1 MNSLFD
7 KPFTFDRVVRIVFGL
22 LIFFGIVYLITL
34 LRNALL
40 PFLIAWLFAYMVQP
54 IVKFFEV
61 RLRLKSRILAIM
73 ATLFS
78 LGAVVAVLAL
88 TVFPSISEEA
98 EKTLELLRDQGTGKG
113 NIPFIPQA
121 WLDYLENHLDM
132 VQLMDFLSKE
142 NFLKALRQIA
152 PQLWM
157 ILSNTFSVIFS
168 ITIVFVIFLYFVF
181 ILLDYEKLSAFFRNM
196 LPKRYQ
202 PFVNGLLDDVENS
215 MNRYFRGQSLIALCV
230 GILFAIGFK
239 IIGLPLGVALGLFI
253 GFLNLVPYLQ
263 TIGIIPMVLLSLL
276 KSAETGE
283 NFWLIFG
290 LALLVLCV
298 VQAIQDL
305 YLTPKIM
312 GKAMGLNPAII
323 LLSLSVWGSLL
334 GFIGLIIALPLTT
347 LCLSYY
353 KRFVLSEEEPPLD
366 PASDKDGAKGERLEE
381 KNEKNA

>member
-1 MNSLFD
+1 MFD
-7 KPFTFDRVVRIVFGL
+7 KPFTFDRVVRIVFGF

-34 LRNALL
+34 LKNALL

-78 LGAVVAVLAL
+78 LGAVVVILAL
-88 TVFPSISEEA
+88 TVFPSISMEA
-98 EKTLELLRDQGTGKG
+98 EKTLELLKDQDTGKG

-121 WLDYLENHLDM
+121 WLDYLENNIDM

-181 ILLDYEKLSAFFRNM
+181 ILLDYEKLSFFFRNM
-196 LPKRYQ
+196 LPRRYQ
-202 PFVNGLLDDVENS
+202 PFVNGLLDDVEIS

-230 GILFAIGFK
+230 GVLFAIGFK
-239 IIGLPLGVALGLFI
+239 IIGLPLGIALGLFI
-253 GFLNLVPYLQ
+253 GVLNLVPYLQ

-290 LALLVLCV
+290 LSLLVLCI

-366 PASDKDGAKGERLEE
+366 SVPDNGKVEKEVLEE

>member
-7 KPFTFDRVVRIVFGL
+7 KPFTFDRVVRIVFGF

-34 LRNALL
+34 LKNALL

-78 LGAVVAVLAL
+78 LGAVVVILAL
-88 TVFPSISEEA
+88 TVFPSISMEA
-98 EKTLELLRDQGTGKG
+98 EKTLELLKDQDTGKG

-121 WLDYLENHLDM
+121 WLDYLENNIDM

-181 ILLDYEKLSAFFRNM
+181 ILLDYEKLSFFFRNM
-196 LPKRYQ
+196 LPRRYQ
-202 PFVNGLLDDVENS
+202 PFVNGLLDDVEIS

-239 IIGLPLGVALGLFI
+239 IIGLPLGIALGLFI
-253 GFLNLVPYLQ
+253 GVLNLVPYLQ

-290 LALLVLCV
+290 LSLLVLCI

-334 GFIGLIIALPLTT
+334 GFIGFSRGQTKQRRRN
-347 LCLSYY
+347 Y
-353 KRFVLSEEEPPLD
+353 KQHCR
-366 PASDKDGAKGERLEE
+366 
-381 KNEKNA
+381 KNRRP